1 VAVRI
6 IRPGEYGAVIRT
18 RIEPAVV
25 ERRVI
30 HPPDSIKLG
39 TGEYVSKSEFGKLTA
54 AEQAYLKKQ
63 GVSAF
68 NIEQERVHRPQVK
81 AYEEAVAYI
90 ERETAKQEEWVK
102 KNIMEVGPEKEPI
115 LRAAFEKMTPDA
127 QELLRDIGIAEFN
140 IRVKEQETRVAE
152 QKKKIVRFE
161 AAHTQL
167 PDGQWIDNKQLTKLK
182 TEAPNIY
189 EALTTSGFAAV
200 DKIIADRQ
208 EAFATL
214 KGYGVYPYSE
224 ALMYELVKSGQYTV
238 PEIMAKREK
247 EIVGWD
253 LARYLKDHPENT
265 TVLVAAG
272 FDPADVTA
280 AKLASQ
286 SYGVP
291 VLDLS
296 ADEKI
301 ELLEPLQF
309 KDETTGKTI
318 NIHTLIKREGEGIV
332 DKVWNEINPDWKA
345 NLVTAQAQ
353 HIRKRDWE
361 IGIIPVAGT
370 VYLWDRMPTWAKS
383 VSIAGD
389 VLFFACLTG
398 VNPLKLVAPRLL
410 QRVPKA
416 TTIYK
421 QVIASNVDEAVKVL
435 GGVDPKLLKPFQG
448 AVKAATSYADDFTR
462 VKALQFTIDQCDDIL
477 RSGRLAKGTTQYQAV
492 VDLLAQST
500 DNLARATKAAAASK
514 GTLLRLTGEYTDDI
528 TRRLVSAPDI
538 LDKGQRTLLESLK
551 GIPKRLVS
559 SIEDVAVP
567 PTVDVATLQAQ
578 LLTGKNAL
586 LAAKT
591 KFPLDPTKWID
602 LVDDVARLEGKLLNA
617 RIGNVQVLYNQLL
630 AARQTLPELQ
640 KVLKTLGKGTVQYDE
655 MVSEITRVKSLIE
668 TLPKQVDDA
677 IKAMQ
682 IEVIPGGYWGGS
694 VAVISPTD
702 IAKLTTLTTPATTFE
717 LTKTGLLPLTTA
729 IAAKVIVPVTL
740 KPEAPLVIPITPS
753 ITEEQLAGVKPLTS
767 SQVKNITG
775 VTGLTQTQVKA
786 VTGSGALA
794 EVLSVQAE
802 VVGAVLGEASQ
813 AAIGAFNKA
822 VAEGATSTEAEA
834 AAQTA
839 AQSAIQSAIQ
849 PAIQSATAAMV
860 NVGAQAAAQT
870 AAETAIKAATQ
881 TLVKTAVQTAVGIT
895 PTPVTPFVPFIPIIP
910 PIPEGKRKWTP
921 EEAKGAIAWKQG
933 FIWVAIKRPYKSTA
947 DVAFFKKLPPGVT
960 IVKGGP
966 KSAYRSIQA
975 ITGKAPTK
983 LLIDMGIMDITVK
996 KPSKTPGK
1004 KGAIKFTRDI
1014 KQKTRGD
1021 ISIGKTPKV
1030 VIESEEVPLI
1040 KTGKTGKAPKTNSAS
1055 REISLGADIVID
1067 TKHGKTRQHIRI

>member
-1 VAVRI
+1 MAVRI
-6 IRPGEYGAVIRT
+6 IKPGEYGAVIRA
-18 RIEPAVV
+18 RIEPAIV

-30 HPPDSIKLG
+30 EPPDSVRLS
-39 TGEYVSKSEFGKLTA
+39 TGEYVSKPEFEKFSP
-54 AEQAYLKKQ
+54 AEQAYLEKQ

-90 ERETAKQEEWVK
+90 ERETAKQEAWVK
-102 KNIMEVGPEKEPI
+102 KNIMKVGPEKELI
-115 LRAAFEKMTPDA
+115 LRTAFEKMTPDA

-140 IRVKEQETRVAE
+140 IRVKKQETRVAE
-152 QKKKIVRFE
+152 QKKKIIRFE

-167 PDGQWIDNKQLTKLK
+167 PDGQWIDNEQLTKLK
-182 TEAPNIY
+182 AEAPNIY
-189 EALTTSGFAAV
+189 EALTTSGFAAG
-200 DKIIADRQ
+200 DKIIQ
-208 EAFATL
+208 EQQVAFNTL
-214 KGYGVYPYSE
+214 KGYAVLQAPAGAGVPFKV
-224 ALMYELVKSGQYTV
+224 L
-238 PEIMAKREK
+238 K
-247 EIVGWD
+247 EHFPVGYD
-253 LARYLKDHPENT
+253 IARYLKDYPENSAT
-265 TVLVAAG
+265 LITAG
-272 FDPADVTA
+272 FAPKDVTD
-280 AKLASQ
+280 AKLASLT
-286 SYGVP
+286 YGVP
-291 VLDLS
+291 VYDIS
-296 ADEKI
+296 IDEKI
-301 ELLEPLQF
+301 KLLEPLQF
-309 KDETTGKTI
+309 RDETTGETRD
-318 NIHTLIKREGEGIV
+318 IHALIKREGKDVV
-332 DKVWNEINPDWKA
+332 DKVWNEVNPDWKA

-398 VNPLKLVAPRLL
+398 VNPVKWVAPKIFE
-410 QRVPKA
+410 RVPKA

-421 QVIASNVDEAVKVL
+421 QVIAQNVDEAVKVL

-462 VKALQFTIDQCDDIL
+462 VKALQFAIDQCDDIL

-500 DNLARATKAAAASK
+500 DDLARATKAAAASK
-514 GTLLRLTGEYTDDI
+514 ATLLRLTGEYTDDI
-528 TRRLVSAPDI
+528 TRRLAPAPDI

-567 PTVDVATLQAQ
+567 PTIDVATLQAQ
-578 LLTGKNAL
+578 LLTSKNAV

-655 MVSEITRVKSLIE
+655 MASEITRVKSLIE

-682 IEVIPGGYWGGS
+682 IEAIPGGYWGGS

-729 IAAKVIVPVTL
+729 IAAKLIVPVTL
-740 KPEAPLVIPITPS
+740 KPEAPLVTPITPS
-753 ITEEQLAGVKPLTS
+753 ITEEQLAGIKPLTS
-767 SQVKNITG
+767 NQVKNITG

-786 VTGSGALA
+786 VTGAGALT

-839 AQSAIQSAIQ
+839 AQSAIQSATQ

-910 PIPEGKRKWTP
+910 PIPEGKERKWTP

-933 FIWVAIKRPYKSTA
+933 FIWVAVKRPYQSTA

-960 IVKGGP
+960 KVKGGH
-966 KSAYRSIQA
+966 KSAFRSIQK

-983 LLIDMGIMDITVK
+983 LMIDMGIMDITIK
-996 KPSKTPGK
+996 KPKKTPGK
-1004 KGAIKFTRDI
+1004 AGAISFKRDVE
-1014 KQKTRGD
+1014 QKTKGD
-1021 ISIGKTPKV
+1021 ITIRPKA
-1030 VIESEEVPLI
+1030 ITGTEEIPLI
-1040 KTGKTGKAPKTNSAS
+1040 KTKGTNPRAKTKFKREDLGSGIVRDRRRGK
-1055 REISLGADIVID
+1055 V
-1067 TKHGKTRQHIRI
+1067 RQHIRL